1 MDLPEYH
8 NTAKA
13 HQEFK
18 GIIDQLKAQ
27 RISRDDI
34 SDRLAENGKRIDK
47 STITRFY
54 NDPLEGKTHNLKL
67 LYRYTNWIKEAYPK
81 ELGLETEEAKGEYDH
96 LEELMNKSL
105 REQTAT
111 KRLMRAMLIHQK
123 RNRRR

>member
-1 MDLPEYH
+1 
-8 NTAKA
+8 
-13 HQEFK
+13 
-18 GIIDQLKAQ
+18 
-27 RISRDDI
+27 
-34 SDRLAENGKRIDK
+34 
-47 STITRFY
+47 
-54 NDPLEGKTHNLKL
+54 L